1 MAATPLSGGAQRG
14 RVIASRDLEVL
25 GEVPA
30 AGRAYFCVP
39 EPVGA
44 ATYRLSVTRAEV
56 MSTRG
61 E

>member
-1 MAATPLSGGAQRG
+1 MLG
-14 RVIASRDLEVL
+14 SRELEVL

-30 AGRAYFCVP
+30 AGRSFFCVP
-39 EPVGA
+39 EPAGA
-44 ATYRLSVTRAEV
+44 TTYRLSVMRAET